1 MYLDINNVFY
11 LNNSYL
17 NSKGDH
23 MKNNYIKN
31 KLYILTLLSLMLLMQ
46 SCKKPISH
54 SKGFNSNLK
63 KVSVKDT
70 LKKNKDKK
78 DNKDKTKEQSKD
90 NTPLVKGTNV
100 PKVDYY
106 PYDNK
111 KDRKKTDLSKID
123 VPVYDTFYMTQINDW
138 FMNFKEYE
146 GKTVSIE
153 GYYMTFNGYNFIG
166 RSGPTCPYCTG
177 GYVNF
182 EFQTDEDISKLKHLS
197 TWISIKGILRKG
209 KSTLTNGKSAP
220 FYYIETLELNIMP
233 HAGVNP
239 IKN

>member
-1 MYLDINNVFY
+1 MKVKRVYKMKVKRILYLSM
-11 LNNSYL
+11 LL
-17 NSKGDH
+17 CMG
-23 MKNNYIKN
+23 
-31 KLYILTLLSLMLLMQ
+31 LSLFG
-46 SCKKPISH
+46 CKKPVSH
-54 SKGFNSNLK
+54 SKGLNSGQK
-63 KVSVKDT
+63 KVSLKDQLT
-70 LKKNKDKK
+70 NKKNKTASKSKNSSKK
-78 DNKDKTKEQSKD
+78 DNA
-90 NTPLVKGTNV
+90 PLIKGNAV
-100 PKVDYY
+100 PKVDHY

-138 FMNFKEYE
+138 FINFNEYE

-153 GYYMTFNGYNFIG
+153 GYYMKFNGYNFIG

-182 EFQTDEDISKLKHLS
+182 EFQTDEDISSLKHLS
-197 TWISIKGILRKG
+197 SWIEIKGILRKG
-209 KSTLTNGKSAP
+209 KSELTNGKSAP
-220 FYYIETLELNIMP
+220 FYYIEALELKVLP